1 MEQTNYIE
9 EVKKIQ
15 TALNELRNRNLL
27 LKEQLSEALSQ
38 DVNTDFVEKAEW
50 FQQCFLATDQV
61 IDLLRHEINTLLK
74 DLSDGGRKPDS
85 ENQCTKLKTDVK
97 KLGRSMGEN
106 ERMFRTFLARDP
118 AN

>member
-15 TALNELRNRNLL
+15 TALIELRNRNLL

-50 FQQCFLATDQV
+50 FQQCFLETDQV
-61 IDLLRHEINTLLK
+61 IDLLRHEINALLK
-74 DLSDGGRKPDS
+74 DLHNGDHKPES
-85 ENQCTKLKTDVK
+85 ESQCIKLKTDVK
-97 KLGRSMGEN
+97 KLGRSMDEN
-106 ERMFRTFLARDP
+106 ERMFRTFLAHDP